1 MLDEDRTEVARL
13 RLAPAQRH
21 RTVAS
26 PEDEALGG
34 EEAGVGVIPQIE
46 PECIAPASVVTVLE
60 MQVGDGD
67 VLTAVARRPAGLSE
81 PATGAGDEHVPLS
94 LDHTLDIGLS
104 TFVVDDGDGLSVGG
118 VGGATAEPMTATEV
132 RAGSTC
138 EDVTELLLLEV
149 LQTARVLLDTTQAEL
164 GDLVDER
171 GL

>member
-1 MLDEDRTEVARL
+1 
-13 RLAPAQRH
+13 
-21 RTVAS
+21 
-26 PEDEALGG
+26 
-34 EEAGVGVIPQIE
+34 
-46 PECIAPASVVTVLE
+46 
-60 MQVGDGD
+60 MQVGDRD
-67 VLTAVARRPAGLSE
+67 VLTAVARRPAGLGE

-94 LDHTLDIGLS
+94 LDHALDIGLS
-104 TFVVDDGDGLSVGG
+104 AFVVDDGDGLSVGG

-138 EDVTELLLLEV
+138 EDMTELLLLEV